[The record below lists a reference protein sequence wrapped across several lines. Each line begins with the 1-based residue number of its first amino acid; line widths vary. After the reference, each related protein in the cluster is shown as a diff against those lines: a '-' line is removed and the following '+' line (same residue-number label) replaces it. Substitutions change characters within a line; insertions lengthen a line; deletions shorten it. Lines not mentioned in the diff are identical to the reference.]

1 MSAEPP
7 SSERPTGPPSGPLAG
22 SPGRDSAPPPPA
34 PESAPPPTRVSG
46 QGPGGPGDGG
56 GTGGGAGGG
65 GGGDGDSG
73 GSGGGPKEP
82 GGEPG
87 RPWWRSIPKA
97 VLIGIAAA
105 VVIAVVLLLTLP
117 GGSGGSGSR
126 ASREVFL
133 QAAGS
138 TGPDPYTASTAQ
150 ESTPPEQTAR
160 PTGPPPAKNTVRA
173 VSGSTPG
180 LYGGTQQQSSCDVGK
195 QIGYLSADQAKNRAF
210 AGVLGIA
217 PGDVPGYLKSLTPVQ
232 LRIDTRVTNHGW
244 RNGASTAYQAVL
256 QAGTAVLVDARG
268 VPRVRCACGNPLTPP
283 QALQGTPKTTGD
295 SWPGYQADR
304 VVIVDPAAGDLP
316 ELTVYDASGHS
327 WFTRP
332 TGTAGGADRPTAP
345 PAAKLPSAPP
355 SASEEPS
362 TAAPS
367 SPGASKPAS
376 EPPSGQ
382 PSTPGSQPPPSAPA
396 TPGNSA
402 PAGESPPP
410 PVQSPPPGGPEPAS
424 FRDASSGRL
433 SPVRGW

>member
-7 SSERPTGPPSGPLAG
+7 SSEPPAGPPSGPLAG
-22 SPGRDSAPPPPA
+22 SSGRGSAPPPPA
-34 PESAPPPTRVSG
+34 PEPAPPPTRVSG
-46 QGPGGPGDGG
+46 QGPGDGG
-56 GTGGGAGGG
+56 GTGGGTGGG
-65 GGGDGDSG
+65 GSGGSG

-82 GGEPG
+82 GGGPG

-97 VLIGIAAA
+97 ALIGIGAA

-117 GGSGGSGSR
+117 GSGGSGSG

-150 ESTPPEQTAR
+150 ESTPPDLTAQ

-173 VSGSTPG
+173 VSGATPG

-195 QIGYLSADQAKNRAF
+195 LIGYLSADQAKNSAF

-217 PGDVPGYLKSLTPVQ
+217 SGDVPGYLKSLTPVQ

-283 QALQGTPKTTGD
+283 QAVQGTPQTTGS
-295 SWPGYQADR
+295 SWPGYQAER
-304 VVIVDPAAGDLP
+304 VVVVDPAPGDLA
-316 ELTVYDASGHS
+316 ELTVFDPAGGT

-345 PAAKLPSAPP
+345 PAGKLPSAPP
-355 SASEEPS
+355 SATAEPS
-362 TAAPS
+362 ASKPAAS
-367 SPGASKPAS
+367 SPGASEPAS
-376 EPPSGQ
+376 APPSA
-382 PSTPGSQPPPSAPA
+382 PASQPPPA

-402 PAGESPPP
+402 PAE
-410 PVQSPPPGGPEPAS
+410 QSPAPAS
-424 FRDASSGRL
+424 
-433 SPVRGW
+433 P

>member
-7 SSERPTGPPSGPLAG
+7 SSEGPTGPPSGPLAG
-22 SPGRDSAPPPPA
+22 SPGRGSAPPPPA

-56 GTGGGAGGG
+56 GTGDGGG
-65 GGGDGDSG
+65 GGSG

-82 GGEPG
+82 GGGSG
-87 RPWWRSIPKA
+87 RPWWRSVPKA
-97 VLIGIAAA
+97 VLIGVAAA

-117 GGSGGSGSR
+117 GGSGGSGSS

-150 ESTPPEQTAR
+150 ESTPPQQTAQ

-173 VSGSTPG
+173 ISGATPG

-195 QIGYLSADQAKNRAF
+195 QIGYLSADQAKNTAF

-217 PGDVPGYLKSLTPVQ
+217 PGDVAGYLKSLTPVQ

-283 QALQGTPKTTGD
+283 QAVQGTPETTGD

-304 VVIVDPAAGDLP
+304 VVIVDPAPGDMP
-316 ELTVYDASGHS
+316 QLTVYDASGHS

-355 SASEEPS
+355 SASAEPS

-367 SPGASKPAS
+367 SPGASQPAS
-376 EPPSGQ
+376 EPPPGQ
-382 PSTPGSQPPPSAPA
+382 PSAPGSQPPSAPA

-410 PVQSPPPGGPEPAS
+410 PAQSPPPGGPAPGS